1 MKKNI
6 GIKIIAALGIGYILF
21 STFKKKTAIAGSVY
35 QPQSNAPTGTYQ
47 VYSNVGTKVYDQN
60 LNLIYTF
67 TQSGIGMTQTGD
79 FKSNMYSI
87 VLGTDFANGI
97 SGFVY
102 ITDVNVI

>member
-1 MKKNI
+1 M
-6 GIKIIAALGIGYILF
+6 
-21 STFKKKTAIAGSVY
+21 
-35 QPQSNAPTGTYQ
+35 
-47 VYSNVGTKVYDQN
+47 YDQN